1 MAEDGAS
8 EGTFGLPSGYRAAI
22 DRLVLAARRQIC
34 IFDRDL
40 AGAGFNDPDRSEA
53 LRRFLLMGRDNRLR
67 IVLHDTAALPRREP
81 RLMNLLRQFSHAISI
96 HETEREAR
104 SLYDGIMVADAVHYV
119 HRFHFDH
126 PRGTWG
132 LDQPERAQALSRRF
146 EEIWQ
151 ASRPALA
158 ATTLGL

>member
-1 MAEDGAS
+1 MT
-8 EGTFGLPSGYRAAI
+8 EGTFDLPSAYRAAI
-22 DRLVLAARRQIC
+22 DHLILAARRRID

-40 AGAGFNDPDRSEA
+40 VGAGFNDPARSEA
-53 LRRFLLMGRDNRLR
+53 LRRFLLMHRDNCLR
-67 IVLHDTAALPRREP
+67 IVLHDTAQLARREP
-81 RLMNLLRQFSHAISI
+81 RLINLLRQHSHAISI

-104 SLYDGIMVADAVHYV
+104 TLYDGIMVADERHYV
-119 HRFHFDH
+119 HRFHFDRA
-126 PRGTWG
+126 RGTWG
-132 LDQPERAQALSRRF
+132 LDCPERAGALSRRF